1 MARSPRRRLNRPKPI
16 PAQPQAA
23 SALTAGAL
31 AKARAESALSA
42 PVDRSRY
49 VCVSSLRELQS
60 WIDEAFEAG
69 TVCFDTETDSLD
81 PMQANLVGVSLALA
95 PGRAC
100 YIPLGHK
107 TPGAEDLFGGG
118 DAAPGQLPL
127 REALDLLRPLLTAP
141 SVTKIA
147 QNVKFDWLVL
157 AQHGIE
163 VAPAQDTMLASY
175 TLDAGMNGHGMDELS
190 LKFLGHRPI
199 QFGEVAGQGKSFIG
213 FARVALD
220 KATEYSAEDS
230 DVTLAAVERASA
242 APRRR
247 EHDERLR
254 DAGAADAAGAGADG
268 AARHLRRPG
277 DPRAARWRIRAGH
290 GAARGRGS

>member
-1 MARSPRRRLNRPKPI
+1 MSAFRRCRSCRR
-16 PAQPQAA
+16 
-23 SALTAGAL
+23 
-31 AKARAESALSA
+31 
-42 PVDRSRY
+42 
-49 VCVSSLRELQS
+49 
-60 WIDEAFEAG
+60 WIDQAFETG

-100 YIPLGHK
+100 YVPLGHK

-141 SVTKIA
+141 SVMKIA

-220 KATEYSAEDS
+220 KATEYSAEDA
-230 DVTLAAVERASA
+230 DVTLRLWNVLQPRLAAESMTT
-242 APRRR
+242 
-247 EHDERLR
+247 RLR

-268 AARHLRRPG
+268 AARHLRRPR
-277 DPRAARWRIRAGH
+277 DSRAARRRIRAGH